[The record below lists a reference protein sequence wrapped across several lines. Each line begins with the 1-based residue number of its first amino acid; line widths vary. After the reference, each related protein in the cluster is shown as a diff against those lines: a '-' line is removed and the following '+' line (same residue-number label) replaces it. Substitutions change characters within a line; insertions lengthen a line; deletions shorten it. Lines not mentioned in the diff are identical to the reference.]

1 MKKTFLVIMLAAF
14 SSLSANAESPFQA
27 DPPDPN
33 YPDPGL
39 INNLHD
45 AIARLQP
52 MTAGVITECG
62 LHLVADPA
70 SGTSGWI
77 RVLDKDNVDVS
88 SIPYIVR
95 KGDKQAQIYEQH
107 TLECCLAAIWVESS
121 YFQVKMRDQAKR
133 STQGNGD

>member
-1 MKKTFLVIMLAAF
+1 MLAAL

-107 TLECCLAAIWVESS
+107 TLECCPAAIWVESS